1 MNEPGS
7 VGQDPTSERDDQTG
21 ERASHSARPQ
31 HPSVWVD
38 IRDAKKLKDER
49 RFHRRVRDWLMA
61 EPPTPNRIP
70 NMPLIEPTKGRI
82 GICCS
87 GGGIRSASYN
97 LGGLQVL
104 REEGVLGEAE
114 YISAVSGGSYIAA
127 AYASMTSDWPPQ
139 AEEKP
144 IYAPAS
150 PEEKYL
156 RNHSSYLAPGL
167 GGKARLLLRV
177 LLGMVVNLLFVGLAV
192 AIVALPLGWLSR
204 LGYPQLA
211 KHGASG
217 ALQVKAWMWL
227 APTVPA
233 AIAIAFAIPDLLFH
247 LGKDGQRR
255 WLEAWTARLMA
266 LALILAVVLLLVPQV
281 LLWAREVG
289 HANPTA
295 VVEQIRSNTPKG
307 SQKASEKA
315 TGLLQ
320 SINLGA
326 ILTAIA
332 GALRAFVARKRSYF
346 VLLAAAVAGPL
357 VVITPALWL
366 FNQGAV
372 QGPHGSAML
381 WALAGAAALGG
392 VMWLVADLTQW
403 SLHPFYRRRLSS
415 AFFVRRTGAAD
426 VEEIPYEQ
434 QIKVSDLQY
443 TPGQFPDLIVCAT
456 ANVSDEGVTPPGR
469 SATPFTFSR
478 LEIGGPVGALP
489 AEDYENAAAGALRTI
504 TLPAAVAMS
513 GAAVSPEM
521 GKKTIKALSFLLAL
535 TNVRLGVWVPNPRRV
550 EGLSQSRFELRSEG
564 SSGVGRGR
572 RERSD
577 APVEP
582 NEPPGGS
589 APGWFKRRRPTPLYL
604 FKELFGWTSVKD
616 RFLYITDGGHF
627 DNLGLIE
634 LLRRGCT
641 TIFCL
646 DAGGDPSGTYSAL
659 GEAVA
664 LARSE
669 LQVDI
674 QIDPT
679 PIKPGPNRIA
689 PQDSVIGRYRFRMTP
704 QRKAAGSVAEDEHTR
719 WMGELVYCRAAVTE
733 DAPWDVRAYYESDKR
748 FPYHSTFDQLFNDQK
763 FESYRALGAHTV
775 RKAVVARHR
784 RLAREAIR
792 RILIEIARSRAT
804 ITTSE
809 LLGRVDGHLLA
820 ARVATVRPLLEE
832 IGELEEA
839 ARRPRL
845 LLVIHEGGRIDDT
858 TSELLEALYD
868 YWRDAADPVESGD
881 RHP

>member
-1 MNEPGS
+1 M
-7 VGQDPTSERDDQTG
+7 SETGCSGEKSTG
-21 ERASHSARPQ
+21 ESNGHTGESPSPHVREQEH
-31 HPSVWVD
+31 HPVWVD
-38 IRDAKKLKDER
+38 VRDATELKDER
-49 RFHRRVRDWLMA
+49 SFRARVRDWLMVETP
-61 EPPTPNRIP
+61 EPDWMP
-70 NMPLIEPTKGRI
+70 NMPLIEPLKGRI

-97 LGGLQVL
+97 LGALQVL

-127 AYASMTSDWPPQ
+127 AYAAMTSYSPPRD
-139 AEEKP
+139 EEKP

-150 PEEKYL
+150 PEEEYL

-211 KHGASG
+211 QRGASG
-217 ALQVKAWMWL
+217 ALNVKAWMWL
-227 APTVPA
+227 APTAPA
-233 AIAIAFAIPDLLFH
+233 AIAIAFAVPDLLFH
-247 LGKDGQRR
+247 LGKDAQRS

-266 LALILAVVLLLVPQV
+266 LAVILAIVLLLVPQV

-289 HANPTA
+289 HANPRA
-295 VVEQIRSNTPKG
+295 VVEHLNNSTPEA

-346 VLLAAAVAGPL
+346 VLLAAAIAGPL

-366 FNQGAV
+366 FNQGAA

-381 WALAGAAALGG
+381 WALLGAAGLAGAL
-392 VMWLVADLTQW
+392 WLVADLTQW

-415 AFFVRRTGAAD
+415 AFFVRRARAGTAQERD
-426 VEEIPYEQ
+426 VAEIPYEHE
-434 QIKVSDLQY
+434 IKVSELQY
-443 TPGQFPDLIVCAT
+443 EPGLFPDLIVCAT
-456 ANVSDEGVTPPGR
+456 ANVSDEGATPPGR
-469 SATPFTFSR
+469 RASPFTFSR
-478 LEIGGPVGALP
+478 LEIGGPIGALR
-489 AEDYENAAAGALRTI
+489 ATDYEMAAAGALRTI

-550 EGLSQSRFELRSEG
+550 DGLSQSRFDLG
-564 SSGVGRGR
+564 SDGSGAGQETLERLVGRK
-572 RERSD
+572 E
-577 APVEP
+577 
-582 NEPPGGS
+582 S
-589 APGWFKRRRPTPLYL
+589 ADGHTPGWFTRRRPTPLYL

-646 DAGGDPSGTYSAL
+646 DAGGDPSGNYSAL

-674 QIDPT
+674 QINPT
-679 PIKPGPNRIA
+679 PIKPGTDRIA
-689 PQDSVIGRYRFRMTP
+689 PQDSVVGRYRFRMTP
-704 QRKAAGSVAEDEHTR
+704 ERKDAGSVADDEDTQ

-733 DAPWDVRAYYESDKR
+733 DAPWDVRAFHESDKR

-784 RLAREAIR
+784 RFAREAIR
-792 RILIEIARSRAT
+792 GILIRIARDRAT
-804 ITTSE
+804 ITTTD
-809 LLGRVDGHLLA
+809 LLGRVDQHLLA
-820 ARVATVRPLLEE
+820 ARVTTLRPLLEE
-832 IGELEEA
+832 ISELEES

-845 LLVIHEGGRIDDT
+845 LLVIHEGGRIDDAT
-858 TSELLEALYD
+858 NALLEALYD
-868 YWRDAADPVESGD
+868 YWKDAPDPI
-881 RHP
+881 